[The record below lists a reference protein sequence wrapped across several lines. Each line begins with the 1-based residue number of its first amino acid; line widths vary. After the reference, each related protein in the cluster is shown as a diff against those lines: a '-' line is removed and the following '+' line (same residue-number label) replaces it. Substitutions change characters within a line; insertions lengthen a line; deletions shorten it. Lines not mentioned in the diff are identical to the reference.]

1 MFRFANPIFLYLLA
15 LIPLFVVAYVFMRR
29 KMKKNLCRFGDPE
42 LMSFL
47 MPDVSPVRRHVKFS
61 LLMLALAL
69 IIFMLARPQFGTR
82 NEEYKRSGI
91 EAIVAV
97 DVSNSMLCEDVAPNR
112 LQKAKMIVSKLVDQL
127 DEDRMGLIAFAGD
140 AITLLPLTQD
150 GVSAKMF
157 LEQLSPQTVSVQ
169 GTNMSEA
176 IQKAM
181 AGFSSSESKNVGRA
195 LIFITDAEDNEP
207 GADEIAR
214 EASKMGVKIF
224 VLSVGTAQGG
234 PIPMGNGKYKTDLSG
249 NTVMT
254 HLNESAGQSLAK
266 AGNGVYMHVD
276 QTDVAQAMLEAEIS
290 KMQKED
296 FVSSMY
302 SEYDEQFVAVAILL
316 LIVLIIEICVME
328 KKNPFFNRIKIRSL
342 RANQGLMLLF
352 ALLFSLFTPTESVA
366 QNAKENI
373 RIGNYNYRD
382 AQFQKA
388 ETYYSKS
395 LDKDATLEAYFNLA
409 NSQLLQGRDSD
420 AYATYMKAMEVP
432 TANKLKRSQLFHNMG
447 NVMYASGLAHMK
459 IQDGNANQLF
469 GTAVE
474 NYKSALRMNPDDNET
489 RYNLALAQYMFKKTQ
504 NDPKQNNQN
513 NQNKDNKDQNKDKN
527 QDKKDQDKKD
537 QDKKDQDKKDQNK
550 DKNKDQDKKD
560 QDNKDQNKDQDKQN
574 PDKDKQDKQQPQP
587 QKGQM
592 DEKTT
597 EQLLNSAQQDEKKV
611 QRKLIR
617 QKAQHRSLEKDW

>member
-29 KMKKNLCRFGDPE
+29 RMMKNLRRFGDPE

-169 GTNMSEA
+169 GTNMSES

-352 ALLFSLFTPTESVA
+352 AFLFSLFTPTESVA

-395 LDKDATLEAYFNLA
+395 LDKDKTLEAYFNLA

-432 TANKLKRSQLFHNMG
+432 TTNKLKRSQLFHNMG

-513 NQNKDNKDQNKDKN
+513 NQNKDNKDQNKDK
-527 QDKKDQDKKD
+527 DQ
-537 QDKKDQDKKDQNK
+537 
-550 DKNKDQDKKD
+550 
-560 QDNKDQNKDQDKQN
+560 
-574 PDKDKQDKQQPQP
+574 
-587 QKGQM
+587 
-592 DEKTT
+592 
-597 EQLLNSAQQDEKKV
+597 
-611 QRKLIR
+611 
-617 QKAQHRSLEKDW
+617 